1 MKQISSLMA
10 VAVFGVSSAAAA
22 AEDTGWY
29 AGVSGGTAENNASRQ
44 GLDVD
49 ARNLTSLPGSNMPA
63 TRFGSIFDDRD
74 TTWSLFGGYRFSPYF
89 AAEAAYVDLGTQV
102 YRATSTYIVGQTIT
116 SLMTRYD
123 FKTQGFTF
131 AGIGRLPLGERFDVH
146 AGPGVFFAP
155 DEVGYSTSHD
165 SGLYLNAG
173 VSFRFNQRW
182 SVGLDW
188 REYRNLGT
196 GGNEFDIRSLNLG
209 TTIKL

>member
-10 VAVFGVSSAAAA
+10 VAALGVVSAAAA

-29 AGVSGGTAENNASRQ
+29 VGASGGRAVNNVSTQRLDVNARNFLSSPGNNAS
-44 GLDVD
+44 
-49 ARNLTSLPGSNMPA
+49 
-63 TRFGSIFDDRD
+63 TRFSSIFDDRD

-102 YRATSTYIVGQTIT
+102 YRATSSTIT
-116 SLMTRYD
+116 GNTFATSQTRYD
-123 FKTQGFTF
+123 IVTQGFTL

-155 DEVGYSTSHD
+155 DEVGYSTTHG
-165 SGLYLNAG
+165 SGLFWNAG
-173 VSFRFNQRW
+173 VNFRFNQRW

-188 REYRNLGT
+188 REYLDIGSGDT
-196 GGNEFDIRSLNLG
+196 EFDIKSLSFG